1 MQPVL
6 NDLRFLAIRSLL
18 VELAAALDRT
28 ERHASQSLTQGSH
41 ILGSEAAAPLEADPR
56 WKLLEAA
63 VDRLAEGPGRAEA
76 LQMLFSDPYEP
87 AWRTD
92 GGPRLAGSPGCC
104 GR

>member
-1 MQPVL
+1 MQPAL
-6 NDLRFLAIRSLL
+6 NDPRFLAIRSLL

-28 ERHASQSLTQGSH
+28 ERHASGNHASGSQ
-41 ILGSEAAAPLEADPR
+41 LAAAPLEADPR

>member
-6 NDLRFLAIRSLL
+6 IDPRFLAIRSLL
-18 VELAAALDRT
+18 VELAASLDRA
-28 ERHASQSLTQGSH
+28 ERHASGAPSLLS
-41 ILGSEAAAPLEADPR
+41 SDPR
-56 WKLLEAA
+56 WKLLLAA

-87 AWRTD
+87 DWRKD
-92 GGPRLAGSPGCC
+92 GGPPLAGSPGCC